1 MRRDPGTGRNVGR
14 GTFALSVLVAIM
26 VAFVLAACE
35 RGGQAPADES
45 VAAESPT
52 AADELPV
59 EEEEL
64 PPLPEEPET
73 EQDANEPTTA
83 DPEAGGMPEPSQ
95 VAQAPAPAR
104 DLAAELNAAVG
115 SPVEC
120 LQDYRPANSMV
131 IRVDI
136 SAIVRSSG
144 LVIEPTASASGLS
157 ANDRRCIERRVG
169 DVVLSPFDSPA
180 SRPISTYVELSYVA
194 PAAKE
199 YDVGAPTP
207 ELKDVVEPL
216 PKKPT
221 IPRSGTPIDTAPFDR
236 PDGPK
241 GLPPDGPKG
250 RKITGPKPKPIDGY
264 EVDEDAEIWTDD

>member
-1 MRRDPGTGRNVGR
+1 M
-14 GTFALSVLVAIM
+14 FLCFIAVL
-26 VAFVLAACE
+26 LTACE
-35 RGGQAPADES
+35 SRRKAPEQLSPA
-45 VAAESPT
+45 VESPAPT
-52 AADELPV
+52 
-59 EEEEL
+59 EEL
-64 PPLPEEPET
+64 PPVVDESPAAPEEPELAQ
-73 EQDANEPTTA
+73 EANEQPAA
-83 DPEAGGMPEPSQ
+83 DQEAGDIPEPSQ
-95 VAQAPAPAR
+95 VADDSLAAR
-104 DLAAELNAAVG
+104 DLAAELQAAVG
-115 SPVEC
+115 SPLDC
-120 LQDYRPANSMV
+120 LQDYRPSNTTV

-144 LVIEPTASASGLS
+144 LVIEPSASGRGLS

-169 DVVLSPFDSPA
+169 DVVLTPFDSPA
-180 SRPISTYVELSYVA
+180 SQPVSTYVELSYQA
-194 PAAKE
+194 PEFKE
-199 YDVGAPTP
+199 ADVGVPTP

-264 EVDEDAEIWTDD
+264 EVEEDSEVWTDD